1 MPLRRFITMA
11 VFRAARELITLSEA
25 ESQLFRALQDTI
37 VAKGLSTQLRVS
49 GGWVRDK
56 LLRRESDD
64 IDIAL
69 DDMMGEPFAK
79 LVVEHLGV
87 SKHVGTI
94 LANPA
99 ASKHLETACL
109 HLFGFHIDLVNLR
122 SEEYSDTSR
131 IPQITFGTPQQ
142 DAFRRDLTINSIFY
156 NISQDTIEDWT
167 GLGFLDLE
175 RRIARTPLHPLQT
188 FLDDPL
194 RVLRI
199 IRFAT
204 RFDLSILP
212 EIAEAAQDPQVQN
225 SLLEKVSR
233 ERIAKEYTLTMKGYN
248 PVRALELIQAYRL
261 TQIIFKPSKTSL
273 ASSIEEHFPIV
284 FKLPPLQGETAFI
297 LYTSAVL
304 SYFQDTRVFS
314 AMIKKTKVPE
324 YEWICFESLKV
335 LPP

>member
-1 MPLRRFITMA
+1 MLLRRLFTMA
-11 VFRAARELITLSEA
+11 LFRPARELITLSEP

-37 VAKGLSTQLRVS
+37 VAKGLRTQLRVS

-69 DDMMGEPFAK
+69 DDMMGEQFAK

-131 IPQITFGTPQQ
+131 IPQIKFGTPQQ

-167 GLGFLDLE
+167 GLGFADLE
-175 RRIARTPLHPLQT
+175 QRIARTPLHPLQT
-188 FLDDPL
+188 LLDDPL

-212 EIAEAAQDPQVQN
+212 EIAEAAQDPQVQE

-233 ERIAKEYTLTMKGYN
+233 ERIAKEYALTMKGYN

-261 TQIIFKPSKTSL
+261 TQIIFKPSKATL
-273 ASSIEEHFPIV
+273 ASSIEEHFPLV
-284 FKLPPLQGETAFI
+284 FKLPAFQGESAFL

-304 SYFQDTRVFS
+304 SYFQDARVFS

-335 LPP
+335 LAP